1 MTTTFLRGA
10 GKALRAVLLGVLM
23 ATSSSVPAL
32 AQAIPPVDYLG
43 IPGPIEFAGI
53 QYRLA
58 WSAKPAANYIKHEY
72 LPLGQLPASYE
83 DMVIVEL
90 LTSGLSVADASKAQI
105 QRLEQR
111 KGQDPLVNYKVMQ
124 SPDDSQMVLDFLLS
138 DESTGS
144 LTLEWN
150 AYRYVPVEMPDGGK
164 AVVLFA
170 ISRRHYGDDA
180 SAFLKVLKTRRT
192 TDVGTLMK
200 LVVPGAMALR

>member
-1 MTTTFLRGA
+1 MTAFWAGA
-10 GKALRAVLLGVLM
+10 GKALRSALTGGLL
-23 ATSSSVPAL
+23 ATSAYAPAL
-32 AQAIPPVDYLG
+32 AQATPPVDYLG
-43 IPGPIEFAGI
+43 LPGPIEFAGL
-53 QYRLA
+53 QYHLV
-58 WSAKPAANYIKHEY
+58 WSAKPAANYVKHEY

-105 QRLEQR
+105 LSLEQR
-111 KGQDPLVNYKVMQ
+111 KSRDPLVNYQVMQ
-124 SPDDSQMVLDFLLS
+124 SPDHSQVVLDFLLS

-144 LTLEWN
+144 LTVEWN
-150 AYRYVPVEMPDGGK
+150 AYRYVAVEMSNGGK

-170 ISRRHYGDDA
+170 VSRRHYGDDA
-180 SAFLKVLKTRRT
+180 STFLKVLKTRRT